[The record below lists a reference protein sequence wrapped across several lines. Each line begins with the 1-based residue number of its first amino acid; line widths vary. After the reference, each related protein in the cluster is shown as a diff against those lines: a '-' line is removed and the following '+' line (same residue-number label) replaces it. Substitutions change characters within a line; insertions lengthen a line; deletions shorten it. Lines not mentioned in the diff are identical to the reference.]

1 MRTPDLNW
9 IKDPRVFQVNRLHA
23 YSDHIYT
30 IGKDKKPS
38 SISLNGTWKF
48 NLSKNYDS
56 CFKFFYNTEFN
67 DSNWNDIQV
76 PGHIQLQGFDN
87 PHYTDVTYPWDG
99 HDVVKPGQIDMDKNK
114 VYQYR
119 KTFDCPQDFI
129 GNKLILSFEGAE
141 SNIYVWLN
149 GKFIGYSEDSFTPS
163 RFDITKYTQEKDNVL
178 CVRIFQKCTGTWLED
193 QDMWRF
199 TGIFR
204 DVMIYKQPSL
214 HIQDLKIDTDIDL
227 DTHKSVLSCVCK
239 MSSNESHTL
248 QAKLY
253 DPQGSIV
260 WNGNMQDSFE
270 IPVEN
275 TCLWSSEF
283 PNLYQLELVLYD
295 TNNEIIETI
304 QEQVGLSKIHARIWH
319 YETQRKANCIPRHQP
334 P

>member
-9 IKDPRVFQVNRLHA
+9 IKDPRVFQVNRQHA

-38 SISLNGTWKF
+38 SFSLNGTWKF

-99 HDVVKPGQIDMDKNK
+99 HDVAKPGQIDMDKNK

-204 DVMIYKQPSL
+204 DVMIYKQPSQ
-214 HIQDLKIDTDIDL
+214 HIQDLKIDT
-227 DTHKSVLSCVCK
+227 
-239 MSSNESHTL
+239 E
-248 QAKLY
+248 
-253 DPQGSIV
+253 
-260 WNGNMQDSFE
+260 
-270 IPVEN
+270 
-275 TCLWSSEF
+275 
-283 PNLYQLELVLYD
+283 
-295 TNNEIIETI
+295 IETQI
-304 QEQVGLSKIHARIWH
+304 KVFLVVFVK
-319 YETQRKANCIPRHQP
+319 
-334 P
+334 